1 MSSAKVS
8 SKGQVVI
15 PQELREALGIRAG
28 DILDFS
34 LDAAGGIS
42 VRLAGRIPIERLR
55 GAWKRPGDPHI
66 SDDDILTAIREA
78 ACRRRG

>member
-15 PQELREALGIRAG
+15 PQALREALGIRAG

-34 LDAAGGIS
+34 LDDAGGIS

-55 GAWKRPGDPHI
+55 GAWRQPGDPHV
-66 SDDDILTAIREA
+66 SDDDILAAIREA
-78 ACRRRG
+78 ACRRRA